1 MKHSSLRT
9 RTPARARFAAGRARA
24 LSARGPMP
32 APMPARVRRGVTM
45 FGLLFWAIVIGFF
58 GYLLVR
64 TLPTVNE
71 YMTIQRAVTK
81 IAASNPST
89 VAEAR
94 QAFDRQKDIEYA
106 ISSIGSKDLSIT
118 KENDRV
124 VIGFSYDKEVPI
136 AGPVFLL
143 IKYEGRS
150 QAQQR

>member
-1 MKHSSLRT
+1 MKQTSGQSGR
-9 RTPARARFAAGRARA
+9 RRPARRAQ
-24 LSARGPMP
+24 RGI
-32 APMPARVRRGVTM
+32 TL

-81 IAASNPST
+81 IAASSPAT

-94 QAFDRQKDIEYA
+94 QAFDRQKDIEYS
-106 ISSIGSKDLSIT
+106 ISSITSKDLAIT

-124 VIGFSYDKEVPI
+124 VISFAYDKEVPI
-136 AGPVFLL
+136 AGPVYLL

-150 QAQQR
+150 QVQSR

>member
-1 MKHSSLRT
+1 ME
-9 RTPARARFAAGRARA
+9 ARAQAMKQPSSHLRRPLAPRRAQ
-24 LSARGPMP
+24 RGL
-32 APMPARVRRGVTM
+32 TM

-81 IAASNPST
+81 IAATNPAT

-94 QAFDRQKDIEYA
+94 NAFDRQRDIEYS
-106 ISSIGSKDLSIT
+106 ISSITSKDLSIT
-118 KENDRV
+118 KENDKV
-124 VIGFSYDKEVPI
+124 VISFAYDKEVPI

-150 QAQQR
+150 QVQTR

>member
-1 MKHSSLRT
+1 VEARANAMKQTSGQSGR
-9 RTPARARFAAGRARA
+9 RRPARRAQ
-24 LSARGPMP
+24 RGI
-32 APMPARVRRGVTM
+32 TL

-81 IAASNPST
+81 IAASSPAT

-94 QAFDRQKDIEYA
+94 QAFDRQKDIEYS
-106 ISSIGSKDLSIT
+106 ISSITSKDLAIT

-124 VIGFSYDKEVPI
+124 VISFAYDKEVPI
-136 AGPVFLL
+136 AGPVYLL

-150 QAQQR
+150 QVQSR

>member
-1 MKHSSLRT
+1 MKHSS
-9 RTPARARFAAGRARA
+9 
-24 LSARGPMP
+24 
-32 APMPARVRRGVTM
+32 PARVQRGITL
-45 FGLLFWAIVIGFF
+45 FGLLFWAIVVGFF

-81 IAASNPST
+81 IAASNPAT

-94 QAFDRQKDIEYA
+94 QAFDRQKEIEYA
-106 ISSIGSKDLSIT
+106 IGAISGKDLSIT

-124 VIGFSYDKEVPI
+124 VIGFAYDKEVPI

-150 QAQQR
+150 QVQSR

>member
-1 MKHSSLRT
+1 MTITARPAPAGPALSHR
-9 RTPARARFAAGRARA
+9 RGPARPGRRVQ
-24 LSARGPMP
+24 RGI
-32 APMPARVRRGVTM
+32 TM
-45 FGLLFWAIVIGFF
+45 FGLLFWAIVIGFL
-58 GYLLVR
+58 GYLLVV

-81 IAASNPST
+81 IAATNPAT

-94 QAFDRQKDIEYA
+94 QAFDRQKDIEYS
-106 ISSIGSKDLSIT
+106 ISSISSKDLTIT

-124 VIGFSYDKEVPI
+124 VIGFAYDKEVPI

-150 QAQQR
+150 QVQGR